1 MKPYKTKTIDDL
13 KKNMITKLIPPDF
26 GNTAYIIY
34 ALIYGTFAITFEEYR
49 FEEKI
54 EETKKMI
61 LNKGNKISK
70 TMLESYH
77 KTLKD
82 ILDGTKKIMK
92 KVDSDR
98 NEISTILWGISS
110 DYERNKEKPGAS
122 DIYLKISKEI
132 IDKGVKNMIECE
144 KNLIVY
150 NDYIISIKKN
160 LNN

>member
-26 GNTAYIIY
+26 DNTAYIIY

>member
-1 MKPYKTKTIDDL
+1 MKPDKTQTIDDL
-13 KKNMITKLIPPDF
+13 KKKYDYKIDPSDF
-26 GNTAYIIY
+26 DKTSYIIY

-54 EETKKMI
+54 EETKKLI

>member
-1 MKPYKTKTIDDL
+1 MKPDKTQTIDDL
-13 KKNMITKLIPPDF
+13 KKKYDYKIDPSDF
-26 GNTAYIIY
+26 DKTSYIIY

-132 IDKGVKNMIECE
+132 LDKEIKTFIEYE

>member
-1 MKPYKTKTIDDL
+1 
-13 KKNMITKLIPPDF
+13 
-26 GNTAYIIY
+26 
-34 ALIYGTFAITFEEYR
+34 
-49 FEEKI
+49 
-54 EETKKMI
+54 MI

-82 ILDGTKKIMK
+82 ILHGTKKIMK